1 MSLMIELRNI
11 KKVDSIITCEAF
23 FEACKEPVILRYS
36 IERKDFLPFTFPKG
50 YEYCK
55 THVAFARRYFRD
67 LGDKE
72 PEKQMTFMWY

>member
-1 MSLMIELRNI
+1 MIELKNI

-36 IERKDFLPFTFPKG
+36 IERRDFLPFTFPKG

-72 PEKQMTFMWY
+72 PEKQMTIMWY